1 MSWIILLFP
10 FLLISALIV
19 SSLAGRLI
27 FRRRVAKEVKG
38 LFSAASPGAMVV
50 PYDWQALPE
59 PLQRYFRLVLPEGQ
73 VRIGSARLRFVGMM
87 RADKNKSWMKIESE
101 EYVSCHP
108 PGFIWHA
115 VAKLLPLLWIEVCDC
130 YCGGKSN
137 MLVLLMSLKKLASSR
152 GREMDQSSLLR
163 WLSEATMFPTAL
175 LPGDHIAWKPID
187 SKSAK
192 AVVRDGELTA
202 SAIFYFNKR
211 GAIRKVVTADK
222 YREVK
227 GKPEK
232 AIWIGYFHNYQRKN
246 GILVPTEVG
255 ATWKLPQGNLN
266 YARFKLVEIDYDP
279 VLNLDN
285 TRF

>member
-27 FRRRVAKEVKG
+27 FRRRVAREVRG
-38 LFSAASPGAMVV
+38 LFLAASPGTVVV
-50 PYDWQALPE
+50 PSDWQELPE
-59 PLQRYFRLVLPEGQ
+59 PLQRYFRLVLPEEQ
-73 VRIGSARLRFVGMM
+73 TRIGSARLRFVGMM

-101 EYVSCHP
+101 EYISCHP

-115 VAKLLPLLWIEVCDC
+115 VARLLPMLWIEVRDC
-130 YCGGKSN
+130 YREGKGN
-137 MLVLLMSLKKLASSR
+137 MRVLLMSLKKLDDSR
-152 GREMDQSSLLR
+152 GWEMDQSSLLR

-187 SKSAK
+187 SKSAR
-192 AVVRDGELTA
+192 AVVRDGEIAA
-202 SAIFYFNKR
+202 SAIFYFDKM
-211 GAIRKVVTADK
+211 GAIRKVMTADR

-232 AIWIGYFHNYQRKN
+232 AEWISYFHNYQRKG
-246 GILVPTEVG
+246 GILVPTEIG

-279 VLNLDN
+279 VLNLD
-285 TRF
+285 

>member
-1 MSWIILLFP
+1 MLAAIRRDLSGMPWPSFFP
-10 FLLISALIV
+10 CSGSRSGIATM
-19 SSLAGRLI
+19 
-27 FRRRVAKEVKG
+27 KG
-38 LFSAASPGAMVV
+38 KGN
-50 PYDWQALPE
+50 
-59 PLQRYFRLVLPEGQ
+59 
-73 VRIGSARLRFVGMM
+73 M
-87 RADKNKSWMKIESE
+87 R
-101 EYVSCHP
+101 
-108 PGFIWHA
+108 
-115 VAKLLPLLWIEVCDC
+115 
-130 YCGGKSN
+130 
-137 MLVLLMSLKKLASSR
+137 VLLMSLKKLASSR

-202 SAIFYFNKR
+202 SAIFYFDKR

-232 AIWIGYFHNYQRKN
+232 AVWIGYFHNYQRKG

-279 VLNLDN
+279 VLNLDQFKIF
-285 TRF
+285 RA

>member
-27 FRRRVAKEVKG
+27 FRRRVAREVRG
-38 LFSAASPGAMVV
+38 LFLAASPGTVVV
-50 PYDWQALPE
+50 PSDWQELPE
-59 PLQRYFRLVLPEGQ
+59 PLQRYFRLVLPEEQ
-73 VRIGSARLRFVGMM
+73 TRIGSARLRFVGMM
-87 RADKNKSWMKIESE
+87 RADKNKSWMKIESD
-101 EYVSCHP
+101 EYISCHP

-115 VAKLLPLLWIEVCDC
+115 VARLLPLLWIEVRDC
-130 YCGGKSN
+130 YHERKGN
-137 MLVLLMSLKKLASSR
+137 MRVLLMSLKKLDDSL
-152 GREMDQSSLLR
+152 GWEMDQSSLLR

-187 SKSAK
+187 SKSAR
-192 AVVRDGELTA
+192 AVVRDGEITA
-202 SAIFYFNKR
+202 SAIFYFDKR
-211 GAIRKVVTADK
+211 GAIKKVMTADR

-232 AIWIGYFHNYQRKN
+232 AVWIGYFHNYQRKG
-246 GILVPTEVG
+246 GILVPTEIG

-279 VLNLDN
+279 VLNQD
-285 TRF
+285 

>member
-1 MSWIILLFP
+1 M
-10 FLLISALIV
+10 
-19 SSLAGRLI
+19 
-27 FRRRVAKEVKG
+27 
-38 LFSAASPGAMVV
+38 
-50 PYDWQALPE
+50 
-59 PLQRYFRLVLPEGQ
+59 
-73 VRIGSARLRFVGMM
+73 
-87 RADKNKSWMKIESE
+87 SE

-130 YCGGKSN
+130 YCGGKGN
-137 MLVLLMSLKKLASSR
+137 MRVFLMSLKKLASSR

-192 AVVRDGELTA
+192 AVVRDRELTA
-202 SAIFYFNKR
+202 SAIFYFDKR

-232 AIWIGYFHNYQRKN
+232 AVWIGYFHNYQRKN

-255 ATWKLPQGNLN
+255 ATWKLPLGNLN
-266 YARFKLVEIDYDP
+266 YARFKLVEIDHDP

>member
-19 SSLAGRLI
+19 SSLIGRLI
-27 FRRRVAKEVKG
+27 FRRRVAREVNG
-38 LFSAASPGAMVV
+38 LFSAASPGSVV
-50 PYDWQALPE
+50 VSSDWQELPE
-59 PLQRYFRLVLPEGQ
+59 PLQRYFRFVLPEGQ
-73 VRIGSARLRFVGMM
+73 ARIGSARLKLAGMM

-130 YCGGKSN
+130 YYGGKGE
-137 MLVLLMSLKKLASSR
+137 MRVLLMSLKKLAASS

-163 WLSEATMFPTAL
+163 WLSEAVMFPTAL
-175 LPGDHIAWKPID
+175 LPGEHLTWKPID

-192 AVVRDGELTA
+192 AVVRNGELTA
-202 SAIFYFNKR
+202 SAIFYFDKR

-222 YREVK
+222 YRDFK

-232 AIWIGYFHNYQRKN
+232 AVWIGYFHNYQRKS

-255 ATWKLPQGNLN
+255 ATWKLPRGNLN
-266 YARFKLVEIDYDP
+266 YARFKLVEIDYDQP
-279 VLNLDN
+279 
-285 TRF
+285 FPY